1 VTVDTFFISKLK
13 GLAKCICKPCWTTTA
28 ATPGDGSTPASCQS
42 PQSMC
47 SMKRHCRSSKLI
59 KHRFIPPCQTA
70 VVGSTGTLTI
80 IPMSCYCTWRRLS
93 TGQPRCADR
102 RATGLSSGCIEPCSM
117 NTSVSRGGQLGMSQ
131 WGRCRQTW
139 TATLSTTIPSGHIRA
154 G

>member
-13 GLAKCICKPCWTTTA
+13 GLARCICTPCWTATA
-28 ATPGDGSTPASCQS
+28 ATPEDSSTPASCQS

-59 KHRFIPPCQTA
+59 RHRFIPSCRTA
-70 VVGSTGTLTI
+70 VVSSTGALTI
-80 IPMSCYCTWRRLS
+80 IPTRGSYTWRKLS

-117 NTSVSRGGQLGMSQ
+117 NTSVSREGQLGMSR
-131 WGRCRQTW
+131 WNRCRQIW
-139 TATLSTTIPSGHIRA
+139 TAT
-154 G
+154 